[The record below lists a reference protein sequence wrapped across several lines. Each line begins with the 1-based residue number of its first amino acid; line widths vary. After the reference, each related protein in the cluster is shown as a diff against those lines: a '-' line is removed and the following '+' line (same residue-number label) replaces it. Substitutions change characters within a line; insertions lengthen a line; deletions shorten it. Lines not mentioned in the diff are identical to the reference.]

1 VAAAARRAVPG
12 GARRGPERDRRGPD
26 DALWQRAAAMQAA
39 SRARRESRPK
49 GTPITPRGKRDPYR
63 PWFAGRGGD
72 DGIWLGAD
80 GVGDPW
86 FAEGGFLG
94 DGR

>member
-1 VAAAARRAVPG
+1 MAAAAGRAMPG
-12 GARRGPERDRRGPD
+12 GARRGPERDRRRAD

-39 SRARRESRPK
+39 SQARRETRPK
-49 GTPITPRGKRDPYR
+49 GTPIMPRGRRDPYR

-72 DGIWLGAD
+72 DGIWLGA
-80 GVGDPW
+80 GGAGDPW